1 MATLRSFALA
11 SLFCASLRLM
21 AQTSVPPN
29 QVSPLKDTASLKP
42 PAGAKIAIVE
52 YEDLECPYCA
62 RAFPVVH
69 AAAKQYQIPIVECD
83 YQITYH
89 HWSHDAAI
97 CAHYLKA
104 KVSPAA
110 EEEYRREVFASQFR
124 ISSRDDL
131 QRFTQTFFAQQG
143 KPMPFVMD
151 PGGQFAK
158 EISFTTEQANRMN
171 IRETP
176 SIFVVTNKHW
186 IEVKDVDHLYEAI
199 DEAKRS
205 L

>member
-1 MATLRSFALA
+1 MKHSRFAFLALA
-11 SLFCASLRLM
+11 STMLALAS

-29 QVSPLKDTASLKP
+29 QVSALKDTSLLKP

-52 YEDLECPYCA
+52 YEDLECPFCA
-62 RAFPVVH
+62 KAFPVVH
-69 AAAKQYQIPIVECD
+69 AAAKHYQIPVVECD

-104 KVSPAA
+104 KVSPSEA
-110 EEEYRREVFASQFR
+110 EEYRREVFASQFR
-124 ISSRDDL
+124 IASRDDL
-131 QRFTQTFFAQQG
+131 QRFTQQFFAQRG
-143 KPMPFVMD
+143 KTMPFVMD
-151 PGGQFAK
+151 PNGVYAK
-158 EISFTTEQANRMN
+158 EISFSTDQGNR
-171 IRETP
+171 IGVPATP
-176 SIFVVTNKHW
+176 SIFVVTNRRW
-186 IEVKDVDHLYEAI
+186 IEVKDLDRLYEAI